1 MTSYQDC
8 HRHLGYLTR
17 ETDIARKLLE
27 KHGKASAQAVKELR
41 NKTDMPIGECAD
53 MLRCL
58 CRDMELERLLV
69 ENDRLREL
77 ARFIMHQCND
87 GNPRCAECIG
97 WNNGEC
103 VALRRM
109 RELGV
114 DVP

>member
-1 MTSYQDC
+1 MSDRDELLDEAIVKAKEAEDWQLVEWPRAARGSESAAKWYSDKLREA
-8 HRHLGYLTR
+8 HRA
-17 ETDIARKLLE
+17 ERKLL
-27 KHGKASAQAVKELR
+27 
-41 NKTDMPIGECAD
+41 N
-53 MLRCL
+53 
-58 CRDMELERLLV
+58 

-114 DVP
+114 TDG